1 MSTIRKPMV
10 RHQAEVQLQIRAD
23 EQMPDGI
30 AGRVSGVALTYEVV
44 DSYGTIFARGS
55 ANRSIESKVR
65 ARKVPLLMDHE
76 RRTGAH
82 VGVVSMMQDVG
93 DSLMM
98 TADLFDTPEG
108 RAAKEYV
115 QAVIAAGATTG
126 FSIGFVP
133 RASERVMVEGKPAE
147 RFTEIELREV
157 SITPMPAVPGA
168 DVLGAR
174 TETEMPAEAEPI
186 RSDVELLT
194 VAATA
199 ALNALPEDAR
209 AALLAQYLPAVP
221 APTAPTAPPLSA
233 TRATRAASASQAGT
247 STPSPAAPVS
257 MDQRLAAVRS
267 TFA

>member
-1 MSTIRKPMV
+1 MSGTKTPRVRHTIADQLTIR
-10 RHQAEVQLQIRAD
+10 AED
-23 EQMPDGI
+23 KMPEGI
-30 AGRVSGVALTYEVV
+30 AGSVSGVALTYEVV
-44 DSYGTIFARGS
+44 DTYGTVFARGS
-55 ANRSIESKVR
+55 ANRSIEQKVK

-82 VGVVSMMQDVG
+82 VGVVTMMQDVG

-108 RAAKEYV
+108 RAAREYV
-115 QAVIAAGATTG
+115 KAVIAAGATTG

-133 RASERVMVEGKPAE
+133 RRSEMVAVDGKPVE

-174 TETEMPAEAEPI
+174 AETDMSADAEPV

-199 ALNALPEDAR
+199 ALKALPEDAR
-209 AALLAQYLPAVP
+209 AALLAQFSAVP
-221 APTAPTAPPLSA
+221 APMDTTAPNPSA
-233 TRATRAASASQAGT
+233 TRSDTASASGSGT
-247 STPSPAAPVS
+247 SSSATAVPVS
-257 MDQRLAAVRS
+257 MDARLAAVRS
-267 TFA
+267 TFAY

>member
-1 MSTIRKPMV
+1 MSGTKTPRV
-10 RHQAEVQLQIRAD
+10 RHTIADQLAIRAED
-23 EQMPDGI
+23 GMPDGI

-44 DSYGTIFARGS
+44 DTYGTLFARGS
-55 ANRSIESKVR
+55 VKRSIDNKVK

-82 VGVVSMMQDVG
+82 VGVVTMMQDVG
-93 DSLMM
+93 DALMM

-108 RAAKEYV
+108 RAAREYV
-115 QAVIAAGATTG
+115 KAVIAAGASTG

-133 RASERVMVEGKPAE
+133 RRSEMVSVDGGLAE
-147 RFTEIELREV
+147 RFLEIELREV

-174 TETEMPAEAEPI
+174 MDGEADAEPV

-199 ALNALPEDAR
+199 ALKALPEDAR
-209 AALLAQYLPAVP
+209 AALLAQFVEVP
-221 APTAPTAPPLSA
+221 APQDAAASDPDA
-233 TRATRAASASQAGT
+233 TRATRTDSAPDLDPPASALAVSA
-247 STPSPAAPVS
+247 S
-257 MDQRLAAVRS
+257 MDARLAAVRS
-267 TFA
+267 TFAY